1 MTTNNF
7 QQSAKI
13 YQFPVRSRRVADRMR
28 EEAAPVV
35 NIVPPRLAK
44 AASSSA
50 WYHDAAI
57 QESVRSEKSDIA
69 DIVSIR
75 WVE

>member
-13 YQFPVRSRRVADRMR
+13 YQFPVRTCPTAAGSREQAT
-28 EEAAPVV
+28 PVV
-35 NIVPPRLAK
+35 NVTSPRVAK
-44 AASSSA
+44 AAPSGA

-57 QESVRSEKSDIA
+57 QEAERPARNS
-69 DIVSIR
+69 IVPIR
-75 WVE
+75 

>member
-13 YQFPVRSRRVADRMR
+13 YQFPVRTPSIVAGSREQATP
-28 EEAAPVV
+28 AV
-35 NIVPPRLAK
+35 NVTSTRLAK
-44 AASSSA
+44 AASSSG

-57 QESVRSEKSDIA
+57 QEAERSARKSLA
-69 DIVSIR
+69 DIVPIR
-75 WVE
+75 